1 MSQNE
6 TGRVVQAPNYPER
19 EPVWVAYRNA
29 FVIVCRL
36 AGVASERH
44 TVLVLGA
51 RYERVGT
58 ALFLQRAVLH
68 HALQLPYGGFVA
80 LADRI
85 QRLRDYAQKQT
96 PEIPVEAAIDVTRSP
111 MAWEGIQ
118 GDYMLIKITKSDTER
133 FVPPYRYLG
142 RLSLLSS
149 LQVLLRDRKV
159 AMALPAEAEPP
170 VVSADQL
177 ERALST
183 VTTKLPFSEV
193 EESFLSDTGPDDD
206 LALTVGLGFQ
216 LANERMLPAHDLR
229 FVKRPGTRTAM
240 EGIL

>member
-1 MSQNE
+1 MKQ
-6 TGRVVQAPNYPER
+6 TGTIIERPEYPS

-29 FVIVCRL
+29 FTIVCRI

-51 RYERVGT
+51 RYERIGT
-58 ALFLQRAVLH
+58 NLFLSRAVLH
-68 HALQLPYGGFVA
+68 HALQLPYGGFIA

-85 QRLRDYAQKQT
+85 EKIRDFARKQT
-96 PEIPVEAAIDVTRSP
+96 PEIPVECAIDVTRSP

-118 GDYMLIKITKSDTER
+118 GDFMLIKITTSDTER
-133 FVPPYRYLG
+133 FVPPFRYLG

-149 LQVLLRDRKV
+149 LQVLLRDRKI
-159 AMALPAEAEPP
+159 AMALPQEADPP
-170 VVSADQL
+170 VVTADQL
-177 ERALST
+177 ERALAT
-183 VTTKLPFSEV
+183 VSAKMPKSEI
-193 EESFLSDTGPDDD
+193 EESLLSDTGPDDD

-229 FVKRPGTRTAM
+229 FRKKRGINSRM

>member
-1 MSQNE
+1 MAE
-6 TGRVVQAPNYPER
+6 VGRIIDRPAYPE
-19 EPVWVAYRNA
+19 EPVWVSYRNA
-29 FVIVCRL
+29 FTIICRL

-44 TVLVLGA
+44 TLLVLGG
-51 RYERVGT
+51 RYDRVGT
-58 ALFLQRAVLH
+58 SLYLARAVLH

-85 QRLRDYAQKQT
+85 QRIREYAQKQA
-96 PEIPVEAAIDVTRSP
+96 PEIPVECTIDVTRSP

-118 GDYMLIKITKSDTER
+118 GDYSLVKITTSDTER

-159 AMALPAEAEPP
+159 AMALPAEADPP
-170 VVSADQL
+170 VVTADQL
-177 ERALST
+177 ERALAT
-183 VTTKLPFSEV
+183 VTAKLPKSEI
-193 EESFLSDTGPDDD
+193 EESLLSDTGPDDD

-229 FVKRPGTRTAM
+229 FVRRPNSRTRM
-240 EGIL
+240 DGIL